1 MQVPWADNQA
11 LRAKSGV
18 IKAPTNRGIMK
29 MNHFH
34 PTILI
39 VLVERH
45 PPRPQ
50 QIKLK
55 CWQMTQMAEQSQECE
70 QQTLF
75 QPCHSHALS
84 QRFPCE
90 TVHLRI
96 FIFFLFWGGVF
107 SCDKWELCPASL
119 CNCYTTERASKV
131 FVWPQNLY
139 YYWKMWTNRS
149 KF

>member
-1 MQVPWADNQA
+1 
-11 LRAKSGV
+11 
-18 IKAPTNRGIMK
+18 

-96 FIFFLFWGGVF
+96 FIFFYFEGGFSAVINGNYVLPVYVIVTQLKGLQKCSCGRKIYIIIEKCGLTGQSFNRWGCF
-107 SCDKWELCPASL
+107 SSTAPK
-119 CNCYTTERASKV
+119 RAGK
-131 FVWPQNLY
+131 
-139 YYWKMWTNRS
+139 
-149 KF
+149 